1 MTKFEKQF
9 FLSFKKNLFL
19 QYRGLKHCIVFVFGC
34 VGLLFDSHPLLHVKP
49 YFCSGLEVPT
59 AWRIRPIPKRSSGNG
74 HQRSAIS
81 YSNPC
86 WPCTVFNFLSWLSLP
101 QFAFGQGWEF
111 ALLLFALSIKIALLK
126 K

>member
-1 MTKFEKQF
+1 MTKFEKQL
-9 FLSFKKNLFL
+9 FLSFKKNLFS
-19 QYRGLKHCIVFVFGC
+19 QYRGLKHRIVFVFGC

-49 YFCSGLEVPT
+49 YICSGLEVPT

-86 WPCTVFNFLSWLSLP
+86 WSCTVFIL
-101 QFAFGQGWEF
+101 AEF
-111 ALLLFALSIKIALLK
+111 ATVCFWAGLGIRTFALRSFDQNCSP
-126 K
+126 